1 MCVSTANEDFTN
13 HVSNAVL
20 ETMAN
25 ADEKGS
31 IEEVKEVYIDYFVV
45 DPDFYILKE
54 PTLADFGKDEFKEN
68 QKEFLKHTED
78 SLFALCMTLR
88 RVPNITYSVES
99 RAGRKLAERLS
110 SRLER
115 EYTQNHKDFLQEGLE
130 LVILDRRDDALT
142 PLVYNW
148 SYLSMVNE
156 FIGINNNSVLIDVVG
171 NVKPRP
177 VVFSRQTDDSFIDK
191 NWNKN
196 FGEFTTDL
204 TKELEKIYKEKNMAV
219 KLDSLDDMQK
229 AMEKLPD
236 LSKDAEKL
244 KKHSDI
250 IRRLTDLVSSHD
262 IYSVSQLQQDI
273 ITENNKQQ
281 QLKDILQLFLKK
293 EVRSID
299 KLKIAMIYCLKY
311 PDDPERVNGIQR
323 AAQAQNLPIVDNFN
337 PRRISRTY
345 WNIQAAL
352 NERTRI
358 SST

>member
-1 MCVSTANEDFTN
+1 MYVRLIPDFTN

-20 ETMAN
+20 ESMAN
-25 ADEKGS
+25 ADEKS
-31 IEEVKEVYIDYFVV
+31 AIEQVKEIYIDYFVV
-45 DPDFYILKE
+45 DPDFYILKS
-54 PTLADFGKDEFKEN
+54 PTIADIGLDEFKES

-78 SLFALCMTLR
+78 SLFAVCMALR
-88 RVPNITYSVES
+88 RVPNITYSLES
-99 RAGRKLAERLS
+99 RIGRKLSERLS

-115 EYTQNHKDFLQEGLE
+115 EYTQNHRDFLQESLD

-148 SYLSMVNE
+148 SYLPMVNE
-156 FIGINNNSVLIDVVG
+156 FIGISNNSVLLDSTG
-171 NVKPRP
+171 NPKAKPL
-177 VVFSRQTDDSFIDK
+177 VFSRQTEDTFIEK

-196 FGEFTTDL
+196 FGEFTTNL
-204 TKELEKIYKEKNMAV
+204 TTELENMCKEKHMAV
-219 KLDSLDDMQK
+219 KLDSLEDMQR

-250 IRRLTDLVSSHD
+250 IRFLTDQVSKND

-281 QLKDILQLFLKK
+281 QLKDLLQIFLKK

-299 KLKIAMIYCLKY
+299 KLKLAMIYCLKY

-323 AAQAQNLPIVDNFN
+323 AAQAQNLSVVV
-337 PRRISRTY
+337 
-345 WNIQAAL
+345 QM
-352 NERTRI
+352 
-358 SST
+358 